1 MQSSSE
7 LVKLQSHNLELYY
20 NLLCLNITFQDI
32 KLNYKTKKKKKKKK
46 MMFLTI
52 NFGNTSELKVTSA
65 TKQ

>member
-1 MQSSSE
+1 MQSSSK

-32 KLNYKTKKKKKKKK
+32 KLNYRTKKKKKKKK
-46 MMFLTI
+46 MIFLTI

>member
-1 MQSSSE
+1 MIRQK
-7 LVKLQSHNLELYY
+7 VK
-20 NLLCLNITFQDI
+20 
-32 KLNYKTKKKKKKKK
+32 KTAATEQNKKKKKKKK

>member
-1 MQSSSE
+1 MQSSSK

-32 KLNYKTKKKKKKKK
+32 KLNYRTKKQKKK

>member
-1 MQSSSE
+1 MQSSSK

-32 KLNYKTKKKKKKKK
+32 KLNYRTKKKKK